1 VFAIWSLVGDSG
13 RESVLSRGHQ
23 WGVQMAEIVVVGSG
37 VVGRATGLGLI
48 DHDHQLT
55 FVDIDDKI
63 VTSLQAEGYSAVTPE
78 KLELTG
84 SEVIFVSVTALTGAS
99 GIDLSHLLAAT
110 GMIGDKIKHA
120 GPGFPV
126 VVFRCTMP
134 PGTTRETLIPLL
146 EKVSGKR
153 VSRDFGV
160 VYCPEYLRAATA
172 SEDFRRP
179 RIVTL
184 ASCTRHDRAHD
195 RVAHLMSDF
204 GAALHWLP
212 FEAAEF
218 QKYVNNVGNAVK
230 ISTYNWFRL
239 LAEKVGLDNDQI
251 ERAFELS
258 VLSAEGLWNSS
269 YGTRN
274 FGPYSGACLPKDTA
288 ALKAY
293 ARDIG
298 VDTALLDAV
307 EDVNQAV
314 GGS

>member
-1 VFAIWSLVGDSG
+1 
-13 RESVLSRGHQ
+13 
-23 WGVQMAEIVVVGSG
+23 MAEILVVGSG
-37 VVGRATGLGLI
+37 VVGCATGLGLI
-48 DHDHQLT
+48 DFDHQIT
-55 FVDIDDKI
+55 FVDIDDKV
-63 VTSLQAEGYSAVTPE
+63 VTGIQAEGYAAVTPE
-78 KLELTG
+78 QLELTG
-84 SEVIFVSVTALTGAS
+84 SEVIFVSVTALTGPA
-99 GIDLSHLLAAT
+99 GIDLSHLLEAT
-110 GMIGDKIKHA
+110 RMIGAKIKQA

-134 PGTTRETLIPLL
+134 PGTTRETLIPQL
-146 EKVSGKR
+146 EEASGRR
-153 VSRDFGV
+153 VSREFGV

-172 SEDFRRP
+172 REDFRRP

-184 ASCTRHDRAHD
+184 ASFARHDRAHD
-195 RVAHLMSDF
+195 RVANLMSDF

-239 LAEKVGLDNDQI
+239 VAEKVGLDNDQI
-251 ERAFELS
+251 ERTFELS

-274 FGPYSGACLPKDTA
+274 LGPYSGSCLPKDTA

-293 ARDIG
+293 ARDMG

-307 EDVNQAV
+307 EDVNQAI

>member
-1 VFAIWSLVGDSG
+1 M
-13 RESVLSRGHQ
+13 SRI
-23 WGVQMAEIVVVGSG
+23 IVMGSG
-37 VVGRATGLGLI
+37 VVGKATGLGLI
-48 DHDHQLT
+48 DHDHQVT
-55 FVDIDDKI
+55 FVDLNED
-63 VTSLQAEGYSAVTPE
+63 VLAQLHSEGHDAVTPDAMD
-78 KLELTG
+78 LNA
-84 SEVIFVSVTALTGAS
+84 VHAVFVSVTALTGPD
-99 GIDLSHLLAAT
+99 GIDLTHLLSAT
-110 GMIGDKIKHA
+110 RTLGERIGTLSE
-120 GPGFPV
+120 GFPI

-134 PGTTRETLIPLL
+134 PGTTRGTLIPLL
-146 EKVSGKR
+146 EETSGNR
-153 VSRDFGV
+153 VGEGFGV

-172 SEDFRRP
+172 AEDFRRP

-184 ASCTRHDRAHD
+184 GSLARHDRAHD
-195 RVAHLMSDF
+195 AIGHIMSDF

-239 LAEKVGLDNDQI
+239 LAEKIGLEGAHL

-274 FGPYSGACLPKDTA
+274 FGAYSGACLPKDTA
-288 ALKAY
+288 ALRTY
-293 ARDIG
+293 AGELGLDIS
-298 VDTALLDAV
+298 LLEAV
-307 EDVNQAV
+307 EDINRAV